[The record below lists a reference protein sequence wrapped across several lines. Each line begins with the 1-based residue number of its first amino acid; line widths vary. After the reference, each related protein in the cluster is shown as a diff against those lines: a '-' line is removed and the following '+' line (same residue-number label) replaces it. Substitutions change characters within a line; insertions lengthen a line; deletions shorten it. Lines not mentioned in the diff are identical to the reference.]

1 MRIHSN
7 TYCKTLNEYY
17 AIIKVPIPIQRPHFY
32 LQLLGKRPK
41 FVRNKGKKESE
52 NLGSEKKSE
61 NLESEIFVINVC
73 DSQVMEKGVTS
84 YQWDGS
90 DIVFQEGK
98 KRIH

>member
-7 TYCKTLNEYY
+7 TYCKTLIEYY
-17 AIIKVPIPIQRPHFY
+17 AIIKVPTPIQRPHFY

-52 NLGSEKKSE
+52 NL
-61 NLESEIFVINVC
+61 ESEIFVINVC
-73 DSQVMEKGVTS
+73 DFQVMEKGVTS